1 MGRARKIS
9 EFNHTKTKT
18 MNKTVIINI
27 NGIIFHIE
35 EDAYEKLSKYLNT
48 IKGYFRDS
56 DGRDEIMSDIEA
68 RIAELLQEKV
78 NTIKQVVVLA
88 DVDEVIVK
96 MGRPEEYAEDADTG
110 STAKSSNPNAAAS
123 GYSAEQSGY
132 KRRRVFRDPDDKVLG
147 GVCSGIANH
156 FDFDPIYL
164 RGAFAILFFVF
175 GSGFL
180 LYILLWIIIPKAQTT
195 AEKLEMRG
203 EPINVDNI
211 KRSVEEELNDVKN
224 RVNDLGS
231 KVKNPENRARV
242 SSATDKVLNFLGS
255 LFRSIFKIA
264 LKLFAILFLIFGVV
278 VLAALTSSLFGF
290 TNLIHNDMYDSQIA
304 YSIGDF
310 LEAFFGNAF
319 LVDVATI
326 GLLFFVGIPLIMLI
340 YSCIKILF
348 NIRTQNKIVRITS
361 FSLWLSGL
369 LMILYVGFK
378 IGDEFKEEAKY
389 KVPYE
394 LKSPTSQV
402 LYLNLKKDNKY
413 NFEEKY
419 GYHSRVRINH
429 WNLVKVN
436 KGGISFGYPE
446 VDIEKSETDSFKLI
460 VIKGAQ
466 GSTNKEATIRARSIN
481 YEFSQQ
487 DSVIDFSAYFDI
499 TKEDKWRDQ
508 SVRIVLQVPVGKVIY
523 LNKNM
528 KNIIYDIDNVTET
541 WDHDMVGRRWVMT
554 QVGLKCIDCDGLD
567 ELNESNESKSG
578 RKHIRINKHGI
589 DIDIETDDSDW
600 ENSSDSI
607 PPPPPIEKIKSVKIK
622 KV

>member
-1 MGRARKIS
+1 
-9 EFNHTKTKT
+9 

-35 EDAYEKLSKYLNT
+35 EDAYDKLSKYLNT
-48 IKGYFRDS
+48 IKGYFKDS

-78 NTIKQVVVLA
+78 NAIKQVVILA
-88 DVDEVIVK
+88 DVDEVIAK
-96 MGRPEEYAEDADTG
+96 MGRPEEYASDADSNANANNG
-110 STAKSSNPNAAAS
+110 SSSANSASNAE
-123 GYSAEQSGY
+123 YVNY

-180 LYILLWIIIPKAQTT
+180 LYILLWIIIPKASTT

-231 KVKNPENRARV
+231 KIKNPENRARV
-242 SSATDKVLNFLGS
+242 STATDKVIDFLGT
-255 LFRSIFKIA
+255 LFRSIFKVA
-264 LKLFAILFLIFGVV
+264 AKLFAVLFLVIGVV
-278 VLAALTSSLFGF
+278 LLSVLASSLFGF
-290 TNLIHNDMYDSQIA
+290 TNLIHNDMYDSQIS
-304 YSIGDF
+304 YSIADF
-310 LEAFFGNAF
+310 LSAFFGSEF
-319 LVDVATI
+319 LVDFATI
-326 GLLFFVGIPLIMLI
+326 GLIFFVGVPLIMLI

-348 NIRTQNKIVRITS
+348 NIRTQNSIVRITA
-361 FSLWLSGL
+361 FSMWIAGL
-369 LMILYVGFK
+369 LMLIYVGVE
-378 IGDEFKEEAKY
+378 IGDEFKEEASYRENYAIKN
-389 KVPYE
+389 PA
-394 LKSPTSQV
+394 SQV
-402 LYLNLKKDNKY
+402 MYLNLMKDSKY

-436 KGGISFGYPE
+436 KNGISFGFPQ
-446 VDIEKSETDSFKLI
+446 VDIEKSETDSFQLV

-481 YEFSQQ
+481 YEFAQH
-487 DSVIDFSAYFDI
+487 DSTIDFSPYFDI
-499 TKEDKWRDQ
+499 TKESKWRDQ
-508 SVRIVLQVPVGKVIY
+508 SVRIVLKVPVGKTIY
-523 LNKNM
+523 LNRNM
-528 KNIIYDIDNVTET
+528 KNIIYDIDNVTDT
-541 WDHDMVGRRWVMT
+541 WDSDMIGRRWTMT
-554 QVGLKCIDCDGLD
+554 MDGLKCIDCNGLD
-567 ELNESNESKSG
+567 MDREAKNRHSFG
-578 RKHIRINKHGI
+578 KHIRINQNGV
-589 DIDIETDDSDW
+589 DIDIESDGEDWGDSS
-600 ENSSDSI
+600 NV
-607 PPPPPIEKIKSVKIK
+607 PPPPPPPVPTVKSVTIK
-622 KV
+622 KA

>member
-1 MGRARKIS
+1 
-9 EFNHTKTKT
+9 

-68 RIAELLQEKV
+68 RIAELFQEKV
-78 NTIKQVVVLA
+78 NTIKQVVILS
-88 DVDEVIVK
+88 DVDEVIAK
-96 MGRPEEYAEDADTG
+96 MGKPEEYAADSESNN
-110 STAKSSNPNAAAS
+110 STSQAGPTNSAS
-123 GYSAEQSGY
+123 GFSSENGNY

-180 LYILLWIIIPKAQTT
+180 LYILLWIIIPKAVTT

-211 KRSVEEELNDVKN
+211 KRSVEEELNDVKG
-224 RVNDLGS
+224 RVNDLGE
-231 KVKNPENRARV
+231 KVKSPENKARV
-242 SSATDKVLNFLGS
+242 SSATDRVLNFIGS
-255 LFRSIFKIA
+255 ILRSIFKVA
-264 LKLFAILFLIFGVV
+264 LKFFSVFFLIFGI
-278 VLAALTSSLFGF
+278 VLLALLTSSLFGF
-290 TNLIHNDMYDSQIA
+290 TNLIHNDMHDTQIA
-304 YSIGDF
+304 YSIADF
-310 LEAFFGNAF
+310 LHAFFGSEF
-319 LVDVATI
+319 LVNTATL

-348 NIRTQNKIVRITS
+348 SIKTRNRIVRITA

-369 LMILYVGFK
+369 LMLIYVGVQ
-378 IGDEFKEEAKY
+378 IGDDFKEEAKY
-389 KVPYE
+389 EDRYE
-394 LKSPTSQV
+394 IKSPTSQV
-402 LYLNLKKDNKY
+402 MYLNLIKDSKY
-413 NFEEKY
+413 NFNEKY
-419 GYHSRVRINH
+419 GYQSRVRINH

-436 KGGISFGYPE
+436 KNGISFGYPE
-446 VDIEKSETDSFKLI
+446 VDVEKSETDSFKLL

-466 GSTNKEATIRARSIN
+466 GSTNKEATIRARSIS
-481 YEFSQQ
+481 YTFTQH
-487 DSVIDFSAYFDI
+487 DSILDFNPYFDI

-528 KNIIYDIDNVTET
+528 KNIIYDIDNVSNT
-541 WDHDMVGRRWVMT
+541 WDDDMAGRRWVMT
-554 QVGLKCIDCDGLD
+554 RDGLECLDCDGL
-567 ELNESNESKSG
+567 EKRNSENSSRSG
-578 RKHIRINKHGI
+578 RKHIRINKDGVDI
-589 DIDIETDDSDW
+589 DIDTDDSDW
-600 ENSSDSI
+600 DDSTEI
-607 PPPPPIEKIKSVKIK
+607 VPPVPPAPPVEKDVRIKIRKA
-622 KV
+622 